1 MAATF
6 LLDRQTWDL
15 VLDTTGNIA
24 VATEP
29 YSTAQDVAS
38 ECRLFAGEAW
48 FDTARGIP
56 YFDQI
61 LGGAQPIQ
69 ALKSSLA
76 QAAMLVD
83 GVTSAQAYL
92 NTVVGREVTGQIQF
106 ATGAGV
112 QAVTL

>member
-6 LLDRQTWDL
+6 LLDRETWDL
-15 VLDTTGNIA
+15 CLDTTGNIA

-38 ECRLFAGEAW
+38 QCRMFEGEYW
-48 FDTARGIP
+48 FDISLGIP

-69 ALKSSLA
+69 ALKSALA
-76 QAAMLVD
+76 AAAERVDLVN
-83 GVTSAQAYL
+83 SAQAYL
-92 NTVVGREVTGQIQF
+92 STISNRQVTGQIQF
-106 ATGAGV
+106 RTDAGV

>member
-6 LLDRQTWDL
+6 LLDRASWDL

-38 ECRLFAGEAW
+38 ECRLFVGEAW
-48 FDTARGIP
+48 FDTSRGIP

-69 ALKSSLA
+69 ALKTSLA
-76 QAAMLVD
+76 QAAMRVD

-92 NTVVGREVTGQIQF
+92 NRVVGREVTGQIQF
-106 ATGAGV
+106 ATDAGV
-112 QAVTL
+112 QAVAL